1 MLIDD
6 LDQLLA
12 RRNDDIEA
20 WFSAREQNSICPFY
34 YSVDIRNAG
43 YKIAVVDTNVFPA
56 GFNNL
61 CDYSYRLGADQV
73 RAYFDRH
80 YPDVRRVLIV
90 PESATRN
97 PGYTANLAR
106 LEQMTSEAGYEVA
119 IGTLIE
125 SVPSTGAELT
135 GHEDTK
141 VRLMPFELVE
151 GIPHVAGKPFDAV
164 VLNHDL
170 SGGEPDAVRDIRVP
184 VIPRRSLGWHRRRK
198 SVHFAMLREVTESFA
213 EAFELD
219 PWRLGAE
226 TVAIDD
232 VSFSEPSEGLRDGVK
247 EVFAHVHDNYM
258 GRGIEEPPYVFVKHD
273 AGTYGMGVLALQDP
287 DELETLSRQLRKK
300 MRMGKGGAEISS
312 VIVQEGLPTVD
323 RVRDCVG
330 EPVIYAMNNHIVGG
344 FFRMNCALDARA
356 SLNKPGQVYAR
367 LCSTPTPEQSRG
379 GTCFHDSRYFRVY
392 GLFARLAGLAVMAE
406 ADALEKRT

>member
-6 LDQLLA
+6 LDQLLGERGA
-12 RRNDDIEA
+12 DVDA
-20 WFSAREQNSICPFY
+20 WFAAREQNTICPFY

-61 CDYSYRLGADQV
+61 CDYSYKIGSEQV
-73 RAYFDRH
+73 RAYFERH

-97 PGYTANLAR
+97 PGYTANLSR
-106 LEQMTSEAGYEVA
+106 LEQMIAGAGYEVA
-119 IGTLIE
+119 VGTLIE

-135 GHEDTK
+135 GLEDTK
-141 VRLMPFELVE
+141 VRLMPFELVD
-151 GIPHVAGKPFDAV
+151 GIPHVGGKAYDAV

-170 SGGEPDAVRDIRVP
+170 SGGEPVAVNQLRVP

-198 SVHFAMLREVTESFA
+198 SVHFAMLRDVTAAFA
-213 EAFELD
+213 EAFDLD

-232 VSFSEPSEGLRDGVK
+232 VSFSEPSERLREGVK
-247 EVFAHVHDNYM
+247 EVFAHVHENYM

-273 AGTYGMGVLALQDP
+273 AGTYGMGVLALQHP
-287 DELETLSRQLRKK
+287 DELEALSRQLQKK
-300 MRMGKGGAEISS
+300 MKTGKGGAQISS

-344 FFRMNCALDARA
+344 FYRMNCEMDARA
-356 SLNKPGQVYAR
+356 SLNKPGQIYAR
-367 LCSTPTPEQSRG
+367 LCSTPTLEQSRSDS
-379 GTCFHDSRYFRVY
+379 CFHDSRTFRVY